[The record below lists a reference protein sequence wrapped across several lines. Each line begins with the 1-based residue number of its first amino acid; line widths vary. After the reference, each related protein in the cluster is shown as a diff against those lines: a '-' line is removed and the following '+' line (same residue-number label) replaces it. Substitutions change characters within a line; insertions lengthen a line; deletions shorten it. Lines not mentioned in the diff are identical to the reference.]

1 MTRVTVAPLGDGWWF
16 ECRGHAGY
24 APKGQDIVCAG
35 VSALCMALL
44 GRLETLHDEGIL
56 RLVKCSAADGE
67 ACAEVRTDADAIKAL
82 ITRHTFETVLAGFQA
97 LEEAYPE
104 HVRVE

>member
-1 MTRVTVAPLGDGWWF
+1 MTRVTFAELNGGWWF

-44 GRLETLHDEGIL
+44 ARLEALRDEGIL
-56 RLVKCSAADGE
+56 RQVRTHVSDGE
-67 ACAEVRTDADAIKAL
+67 VCAEAFTDGDTLNAL
-82 ITRHTFETVLAGFQA
+82 LVRHTFETVLAGFQT
-97 LEEAYPE
+97 LEETYPDC
-104 HVRVE
+104 VRVE